1 MYKSDMK
8 LILKLSDVS
17 DISRDWK
24 PVTEPSCYFRIR
36 LDSEIGFA
44 LKQVIEATSP
54 TGKLGNCLGKKAG
67 LLQITSPTQVMKHL
81 EFLN

>member
-17 DISRDWK
+17 DISRGWK
-24 PVTEPSCYFRIR
+24 PVTSCYFRIR